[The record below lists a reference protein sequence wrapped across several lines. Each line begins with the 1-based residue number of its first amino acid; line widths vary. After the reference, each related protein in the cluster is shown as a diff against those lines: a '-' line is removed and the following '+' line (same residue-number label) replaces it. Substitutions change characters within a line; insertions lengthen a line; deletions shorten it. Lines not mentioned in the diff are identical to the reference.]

1 MMEFE
6 DIEYNASI
14 RFPNYEA
21 KWSMSSN
28 QSNNPNSELVV
39 RRRADLQ
46 VSSNAFVEDI
56 DVLSS
61 ILCPLIG
68 LLLRTVQ
75 ELPISAESSTR
86 ARVL

>member
-1 MMEFE
+1 MFRLVQLMMEFE

-46 VSSNAFVEDI
+46 VFFYELFKNYPF
-56 DVLSS
+56 LQNH
-61 ILCPLIG
+61 P
-68 LLLRTVQ
+68 RVQ
-75 ELPISAESSTR
+75 EFFEMKALHASS
-86 ARVL
+86 